1 MNEKIGGFTSMVK
14 VTFQG
19 NPVTLVGKQVDVGDV
34 APDFTVLSNALEEKT
49 LADYAGKVKL
59 ISVVPSLDTEIC
71 SLQTKRFNEE
81 ASQLKNIKVLTIS
94 MDLPFAQSR
103 WCGTE
108 GVDNVETLSDHRS
121 GDFGRN
127 YGVLIEE
134 LRLLARAIFVVN
146 EQNEIT
152 YVEYVEEVGSHPNYD
167 RALQHIKNND

>member
-34 APDFTVLSNALEEKT
+34 SPDFTVLSNALEEKT